1 MPFTCSPDDG
11 PRNVSAGKHVDG
23 QTPEMVASAIEEFLA
38 AHPQAA
44 VLDDGRVIFDMRTA
58 KYSLASEHGRCTLHL
73 WSEDANLVRRVSAAT
88 VRNGSLRLA
97 TLRFGQMKP

>member
-1 MPFTCSPDDG
+1 MDE
-11 PRNVSAGKHVDG
+11 
-23 QTPEMVASAIEEFLA
+23 QTPETIAAAIEGFLA

-44 VLDDGRVIFDMRTA
+44 VLDDGRVTFDMRSA

-88 VRNGSLRLA
+88 ARNGSLRLA
-97 TLRFGQMKP
+97 TLRFGQTNEL